1 VLPAAFPELIGGKY
15 RPKNVIG
22 AGSTGTVY
30 SVEHAFTG
38 ELLALKVMNSHL
50 AGSADAISRFKR
62 EALAVSKIRSPHVVR
77 IFDADVAPELG
88 GAPYLVMDLLDG
100 IDLEQLSDDKPVEPE
115 VVVDWLRQVAHPI
128 DKAHRIGII
137 HRDLKPEN
145 LFLTRGDDGSPLI
158 KILDFGIARI
168 AAESLSVSST
178 QWGQLLGTPLYMAPE
193 QARGDPKL
201 VGPAAD
207 LFALGLTAYQLLTG
221 VPYRT
226 ALNWEGMLEEILR
239 GPLRAPSA
247 LGHDFGSEFD
257 DWFLRACNLEATCR
271 FASASV
277 QIEALARALRL
288 PAGIESQEPVSD
300 STFRST
306 RSSLVATRKSFPPPI
321 SAAPS
326 SSGDGQSG
334 IVLSE
339 IAAPTAPVRRAHGGT
354 MASSPFISGEPLT
367 DERRGWR
374 AAFFG
379 ALTLVVLLFL
389 LVVILLH
396 RSTLSARPFERQVS
410 AAIPADTLLQAAA
423 PHASAPARSEEHAI
437 VAGAAAPSPAIN
449 RAMEAPAARASAR
462 TLASK
467 PTLIVSDPLG
477 DQR

>member
-1 VLPAAFPELIGGKY
+1 
-15 RPKNVIG
+15 
-22 AGSTGTVY
+22 
-30 SVEHAFTG
+30 
-38 ELLALKVMNSHL
+38 MNSHL

-115 VVVDWLRQVAHPI
+115 VVVDWLRQAAHPI
-128 DKAHRIGII
+128 DKAHRIGIV

-145 LFLTRGDDGSPLI
+145 MFLTRRDDGSPLI

-193 QARGDPKL
+193 QARGDPKQ

-221 VPYRT
+221 APYRT

-257 DWFLRACNLEATCR
+257 GWFLRACNLDAACR

-277 QIEALARALRL
+277 QIEALAGALGL
-288 PAGIESQEPVSD
+288 PAETEVQEPVSD

-306 RSSLVATRKSFPPPI
+306 RSSLVAARKSVPPAS
-321 SAAPS
+321 SADPS
-326 SSGDGQSG
+326 SSGHGQFG
-334 IVLSE
+334 IQLG
-339 IAAPTAPVRRAHGGT
+339 TAVPARRAHGGT
-354 MASSPFISGEPLT
+354 MASSPFISVEHPM
-367 DERRGWR
+367 DQRRGWR
-374 AAFFG
+374 SAFFA
-379 ALTLVVLLFL
+379 ALTLIVLLFL
-389 LVVILLH
+389 LVVILLN
-396 RSTLSARPFERQVS
+396 RSTFWARPIERRFS
-410 AAIPADTLLQAAA
+410 AAIPAPSPVQAAASQAAA
-423 PHASAPARSEEHAI
+423 PPQADERARAMESP
-437 VAGAAAPSPAIN
+437 APSQAIN
-449 RAMEAPAARASAR
+449 RPIETPAARASVR

-467 PTLIVSDPLG
+467 PALVVNDPLG